1 MVNARAESRA
11 ESTWHALLAGGGTG
25 GHVFPALAVGEELT
39 ARGWQVTYAGS
50 RKGLEADLV
59 ARRGFD
65 FVELPARPLVGRSPI
80 GQARALWTLG
90 RSMLAARRTI
100 RDRGVDVVVGTGGY
114 VSAPAVLGARLT
126 GRLSLLVEPNVEAGL
141 ANRWLSRWADGA
153 AVAYQRTADQLHCPA
168 WVTGVPVR
176 RAFFE
181 VPDPAPEE
189 GPEVALLVLGGSQ
202 GARQLNLTVPEALA
216 RLEQRHPELA
226 RRLTVLHQAG
236 RNQLDEA
243 REAYRTSGPRDVA
256 VEVVPFI
263 EEVAAALAAAHLV
276 ISRSGALAT
285 AELCAAGRA
294 SILVPLALAAG
305 HQTAN
310 ARLLADAGAARV
322 LSSEELTP
330 EALMRVLADLV
341 GDPQALRSA
350 GRAARG
356 LARREAV
363 AAIAERLEALVGAE
377 VAPDGESESASGRRS
392 HGRSRERS
400 NGPSTGTP
408 GTDAAEKVDT
418 TAGGAA

>member
-25 GHVFPALAVGEELT
+25 GHVFPALAIGEEL
-39 ARGWQVTYAGS
+39 AVRGWQVTYAGS
-50 RKGLEADLV
+50 RQGLEAALV

-90 RSMLAARRTI
+90 RSMLAARRAI
-100 RDRGVDVVVGTGGY
+100 RDRGIEVVVGTGGY
-114 VSAPAVLGARLT
+114 VSAPAVLGARLA
-126 GRLSLLVEPNVEAGL
+126 GRPSLLVEPNVEAGL

-181 VPDPAPEE
+181 VPDPTPDA
-189 GPEVALLVLGGSQ
+189 GAAIGLLVLGGSQ

-216 RLEQRHPELA
+216 RLERRHPQLVD
-226 RRLTVLHQAG
+226 RLTVTHQAG
-236 RNQLDEA
+236 RKQVDEA
-243 REAYRTSGPRDVA
+243 REAYRTRGPRGIA
-256 VEVVPFI
+256 VQVVPFI
-263 EEVAAALAAAHLV
+263 EEVAQALAAAHLV
-276 ISRSGALAT
+276 VSRSGALAT

-294 SILVPLALAAG
+294 SVLVPLALAAG

-322 LSSEELTP
+322 LDSEELTP
-330 EALMRVLADLV
+330 EALMRVLVDLV
-341 GDPQALRSA
+341 SDPEALSSA

-356 LARREAV
+356 LARRDAV
-363 AAIAERLEALVGAE
+363 ASIAERLELLVGGD
-377 VAPDGESESASGRRS
+377 VAA
-392 HGRSRERS
+392 
-400 NGPSTGTP
+400 
-408 GTDAAEKVDT
+408 KVDT